1 MCSDRYPLKISCCIS
16 VRKNSQLSLCLHWK
30 YKVHV
35 PFEIFGSRC
44 WTLNCT
50 NHALHWALK
59 RLASSKSVDRPCILP
74 LYDQLSAVVSET
86 PLSKKVSGTTPY
98 TSMRYKRWRENLQD
112 LFSFVEFFLTFVK
125 GQLERMPRRS
135 KKVFGS
141 VADQKAE
148 TAMYEPMVCP
158 LHLYAVHLYESSRL
172 RGWSLIV
179 LSGI

>member
-1 MCSDRYPLKISCCIS
+1 MLNVERWTATIMPLIGPW
-16 VRKNSQLSLCLHWK
+16 V
-30 YKVHV
+30 
-35 PFEIFGSRC
+35 
-44 WTLNCT
+44 
-50 NHALHWALK
+50 K

-74 LYDQLSAVVSET
+74 LYDQLSAVVSEI
-86 PLSKKVSGTTPY
+86 PLSKKVSGATPY
-98 TSMRYKRWRENLQD
+98 TSMHYKRWRGNLQD
-112 LFSFVEFFLTFVK
+112 LFSSEFVFFLTFVK

-148 TAMYEPMVCP
+148 TVMYEPMVCP